1 MPKRFSISGDIISND
16 CQDLYDWVG
25 WDGTSPKKVR
35 KCLDDC
41 MGEDVVIDINS
52 PGGEIG
58 AGSEIY
64 TMLKDYSGNITVNIV
79 GAAHSAASV
88 IAMGAS
94 DGCLNMSPT
103 ALMMVHCV
111 STRASGNHNDM
122 EKTAETLRIADEAMS
137 AAYQNRTGKS
147 KEEILDMMEKET
159 WLNAEKAKE
168 LGLIDKIMFENSEN
182 ENVLVNSSRMID
194 RAKVEEIM
202 KLMQNS
208 IDDKNNETDKNNLLN
223 SRLKLLRL
231 KGEM

>member
-1 MPKRFSISGDIISND
+1 MPKRFSISGEIISND
-16 CQDLYDWVG
+16 WQDLYDWLG
-25 WDGTSPKKVR
+25 FDGTSPKKIR

-64 TMLKDYSGNITVNIV
+64 TMLKGYTGNITVNIV

-111 STRASGNHNDM
+111 STSARGNHADM

-168 LGLIDKIMFENSEN
+168 LGLIDNIMFENSEN

-194 RAKVEEIM
+194 RSKMEEIM